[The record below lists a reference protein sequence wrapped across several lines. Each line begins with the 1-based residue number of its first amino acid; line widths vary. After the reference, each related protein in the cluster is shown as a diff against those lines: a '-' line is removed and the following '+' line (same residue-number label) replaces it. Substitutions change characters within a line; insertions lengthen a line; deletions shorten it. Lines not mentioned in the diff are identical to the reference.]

1 MLKSNSKDINKGD
14 TFIALKGTKY
24 DGHDYVNEAIK
35 NGASMVIVEHGNYP
49 VTTMVVKSTIDYLN
63 TYLKVLMPKINI
75 IGITGTNGKT
85 TTAYLIY
92 QALNE
97 LNIKCAYIGT
107 IGFYLD
113 KKIRDLNNTTPGN
126 LELFD
131 YINKA
136 YESGYQYIVMEVSSH
151 ALKQGRCNFIDFSYA
166 SFTNLTEDHLDYHL
180 DM

>member
-75 IGITGTNGKT
+75 IGITG
-85 TTAYLIY
+85 
-92 QALNE
+92 QM
-97 LNIKCAYIGT
+97 
-107 IGFYLD
+107 
-113 KKIRDLNNTTPGN
+113 
-126 LELFD
+126 
-131 YINKA
+131 
-136 YESGYQYIVMEVSSH
+136 V
-151 ALKQGRCNFIDFSYA
+151 KQQPPI
-166 SFTNLTEDHLDYHL
+166 
-180 DM
+180 